1 MQDRSRQSV
10 APTTRSDENARHLA
24 QPKEV
29 LETTDD

>member
-10 APTTRSDENARHLA
+10 APTTRSDENARHLP

-29 LETTDD
+29 VEFSDG